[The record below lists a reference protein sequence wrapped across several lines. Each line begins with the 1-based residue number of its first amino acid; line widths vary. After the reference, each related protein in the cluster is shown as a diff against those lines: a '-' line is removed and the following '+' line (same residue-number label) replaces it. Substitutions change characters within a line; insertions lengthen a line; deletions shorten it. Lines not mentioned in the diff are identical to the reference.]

1 MKRYLSLVVI
11 LFTVSFF
18 AQQIYSMSYKH
29 LMVDAINRGDYN
41 TASRYLNLV
50 KNWDFDPDVEGD
62 WLDVQNALTFVDY
75 ISDWYFLKKYLTY
88 IALECDELVDLYY
101 NEGEYEQAIPYAGI
115 SVEISKIVFGEKHPD
130 YAASLNNLGLLYAE
144 MGDNA
149 KAEPYVLEF
158 LRITKIVHG
167 ETHPDYAPTLNM
179 LGFLYAEMGDNAKA
193 ESCFLESLRI
203 TKTVHGET
211 HPDYATTLNIL
222 VFLYA
227 EMGEY
232 SKAESCCLEVLQITK
247 IVHGEVH
254 PDYAS
259 YLEDL
264 AYVYVAMGDNVK
276 AEPYYLEVLRIRKEV
291 QDENHPDYA
300 ASLNNLGLL
309 YVEMGDYSKAESYY
323 LESLRIRKEVLD
335 ENHPDYAT
343 SLGNLGNLYC
353 YMGEYSKAESYSLEA
368 LRIRKEVLDENH
380 PDYAAS
386 LNNLGLLYAEMG
398 EYSKAESYYLEA
410 LRILKSVPDE
420 NHPDYALSLANLG
433 ALYVKMGE
441 YSKAES
447 YYLESL
453 RIRKEVLDENHP
465 DYAMP
470 LNNLGAL
477 YAKMGEYSKAESYY
491 LETLRILKSV
501 LDENHPDYAMTVNNL
516 GVLYAEMGEYSKAE
530 SYSLEALRILKS
542 VLDKNHPDY
551 ALFLAN
557 LGLLYV
563 EMGNYSKAEPYF
575 SESFSIDK
583 NRFLNAN
590 AFMTEQQ
597 REKYWA
603 TMQGNFTIDYPY
615 YTYRYYNEQKSIST
629 SAYNNE
635 LFVKGLLLNSSES
648 VKRSILESNDTILID
663 LWNKLTTKRQEIQ
676 VLQEK
681 DFQSDDLAQL
691 QVEAEQ
697 LEKQLTVSSADYR
710 ESQTMWQ
717 ITWDSVRNHLSPD
730 EVAIEY
736 FSAPLSRDSVM
747 YCALLVRHDSELPEL
762 IPLFEEKEVS
772 AFISSSEGNVTNETY
787 DFHADGDAV
796 SEIVWSKVLPEI
808 KERETIYFAPSGLL
822 HQLAIEYLPYDETRT
837 MADVY
842 NMVRLSSTREIVKN
856 KPQAQYSTATVYGGI
871 QYDMSAEGLLVESE
885 MYSNMTLLASRS
897 LENDTINRGAVRY
910 LPGTKQEAEHI
921 DALLKGNNILAQLY
935 TATKA
940 NEESFKA
947 LSGKHNNIIHI
958 GTHGFTWTDSVA
970 KKQDYFAEQMRT
982 LDGMK
987 RHRGSVID
995 PLSRCGL
1002 LFAGA
1007 NIALAGYSNKLPE
1020 GVQDGVLTAKEISL
1034 IDLRDADLV
1043 VLSACET
1050 AKGDVTSEGVFGLQR
1065 AFKMAGVQTIIMSLW
1080 KVDDHA
1086 TQILMTEF
1094 YNNWVGK
1101 KQSKREAFRNAQN
1114 AVRYA
1119 KDANGEYLYS
1129 KPVYWAGFVMLD

>member
-29 LMVDAINRGDYN
+29 QMIDAINRGDYDL
-41 TASRYLNLV
+41 AMQHLALV
-50 KNWDFDPDVEGD
+50 ENWNFDPDVEGD
-62 WLDVQNALTFVDY
+62 WLDVQNAQTFVDY
-75 ISDWYFLKKYLTY
+75 ISDSYFKKKYLTY
-88 IALECDELVDLYY
+88 IALECDELVGLYY
-101 NEGEYEQAIPYAGI
+101 NEGEYEQAIPYAEI
-115 SVEISKIVFGEKHPD
+115 SVEISKIVFGE
-130 YAASLNNLGLLYAE
+130 
-144 MGDNA
+144 
-149 KAEPYVLEF
+149 
-158 LRITKIVHG
+158 
-167 ETHPDYAPTLNM
+167 THPDYATTLKF
-179 LGFLYAEMGDNAKA
+179 LGALYVKMGDNAKA
-193 ESCFLESLRI
+193 ESCFLESL
-203 TKTVHGET
+203 H
-211 HPDYATTLNIL
+211 
-222 VFLYA
+222 
-227 EMGEY
+227 
-232 SKAESCCLEVLQITK
+232 ITK

-254 PDYAS
+254 PDYAAS
-259 YLEDL
+259 LDIL
-264 AYVYVAMGDNVK
+264 GTLYVEMGEYSK
-276 AEPYYLEVLRIRKEV
+276 AEPYYLEVLRIRKEIPG
-291 QDENHPDYA
+291 ENHPDYA
-300 ASLNNLGLL
+300 TSLNNLGIL
-309 YVEMGDYSKAESYY
+309 YHDMGDYAKAEPYV

-335 ENHPDYAT
+335 ENHPDYAA
-343 SLGNLGNLYC
+343 SLNILGTLYVE
-353 YMGEYSKAESYSLEA
+353 MGEYSKAEPYYLEA
-368 LRIRKEVLDENH
+368 LRIRKEIPGENHPDYATSLNDLGILYHDMGDYAKAEPYVLESLRIRKEVLDENH

-386 LNNLGLLYAEMG
+386 LNNLGILYHDMGDYAKAEPYYLESLRIRKEVLDENHPAYAASLNNLGALYVKMGEYSKAEPYCLESLRIRKEVLDENHPDYAASLDILGTLYVEMG

-410 LRILKSVPDE
+410 LRILKSV
-420 NHPDYALSLANLG
+420 
-433 ALYVKMGE
+433 
-441 YSKAES
+441 
-447 YYLESL
+447 
-453 RIRKEVLDENHP
+453 LDENHP
-465 DYAMP
+465 AYAAS
-470 LNNLGAL
+470 LNNIG
-477 YAKMGEYSKAESYY
+477 
-491 LETLRILKSV
+491 I
-501 LDENHPDYAMTVNNL
+501 
-516 GVLYAEMGEYSKAE
+516 
-530 SYSLEALRILKS
+530 
-542 VLDKNHPDY
+542 
-551 ALFLAN
+551 
-557 LGLLYV
+557 LYV

-575 SESFSIDK
+575 SESFSIDQ

-603 TMQGNFTIDYPY
+603 TMQGNFTICYPY

-648 VKRSILESNDTILID
+648 VKRSILESNDTTLID

-736 FSAPLSRDSVM
+736 FSAPLSEDSVM

-808 KERETIYFAPSGLL
+808 KERETVYFAPSGVL

-885 MYSNMTLLASRS
+885 MYSNLTLLASRS

-1119 KDANGEYLYS
+1119 KDANGEYLYN
-1129 KPVYWAGFVMLD
+1129 KPAYWAGFVMLD

>member
-1 MKRYLSLVVI
+1 MKRYLNLILLLFSISL
-11 LFTVSFF
+11 S
-18 AQQIYSMSYKH
+18 AQQQSDTLSHKH
-29 LMVDAINRGDYN
+29 QMIDAINRGDYDL
-41 TASRYLNLV
+41 AMQHLNLV
-50 KNWDFDPDVEGD
+50 ENWDFNPDVVAD
-62 WLDVQNALTFVDY
+62 WLDVQNAQTFVDY
-75 ISDWYFLKKYLTY
+75 ISDSYFKKKYLTY
-88 IALECDELVDLYY
+88 IALECEELVGLYY
-101 NEGEYEQAIPYAGI
+101 NEGEYEQAIPYAEI
-115 SVEISKIVFGEKHPD
+115 LVEISKIVFGEKHPS

-144 MGDNA
+144 MG
-149 KAEPYVLEF
+149 E
-158 LRITKIVHG
+158 
-167 ETHPDYAPTLNM
+167 
-179 LGFLYAEMGDNAKA
+179 
-193 ESCFLESLRI
+193 
-203 TKTVHGET
+203 
-211 HPDYATTLNIL
+211 
-222 VFLYA
+222 
-227 EMGEY
+227 
-232 SKAESCCLEVLQITK
+232 
-247 IVHGEVH
+247 
-254 PDYAS
+254 
-259 YLEDL
+259 
-264 AYVYVAMGDNVK
+264 
-276 AEPYYLEVLRIRKEV
+276 
-291 QDENHPDYA
+291 
-300 ASLNNLGLL
+300 
-309 YVEMGDYSKAESYY
+309 YSKAESYY
-323 LESLRIRKEVLD
+323 LEVLRIRKEVLD

-343 SLGNLGNLYC
+343 SLGKLGNLYC
-353 YMGEYSKAESYSLEA
+353 AMGEYSKAESYSLEA

-380 PDYAAS
+380 PSYAAS
-386 LNNLGLLYAEMG
+386 L
-398 EYSKAESYYLEA
+398 
-410 LRILKSVPDE
+410 
-420 NHPDYALSLANLG
+420 
-433 ALYVKMGE
+433 
-441 YSKAES
+441 
-447 YYLESL
+447 
-453 RIRKEVLDENHP
+453 
-465 DYAMP
+465 
-470 LNNLGAL
+470 
-477 YAKMGEYSKAESYY
+477 
-491 LETLRILKSV
+491 
-501 LDENHPDYAMTVNNL
+501 NNL

-542 VLDKNHPDY
+542 VLDENHPDYANSLGNLGNLYGDMGDYSKAESYSLEALRIRKEVLNENHPDYAKTVNNLGLLYVEMGDYSKAESYYMESLRIRKEVLDENHPDYAKTVNNLGNLYLYMGEYSKAESHYMEALRILKTVLDKNHPDY
-551 ALFLAN
+551 ALSLAN
-557 LGLLYV
+557 LGALYV
-563 EMGNYSKAEPYF
+563 KMGNYSKAEPYF
-575 SESFSIDK
+575 SESFSIDQ

-603 TMQGNFTIDYPY
+603 TMQGKFTRFYPY

-648 VKRSILESNDTILID
+648 VKRSILESNDTTLID

-736 FSAPLSRDSVM
+736 FSAPLSKDSVM

-762 IPLFEEKEVS
+762 IPLFEETEVS

-808 KERETIYFAPSGLL
+808 KERETVYFAPSGVL

-885 MYSNMTLLASRS
+885 MYSNLTLLASRS

-921 DALLKGNNILAQLY
+921 DALLNGNNILAQLY

-947 LSGKHNNIIHI
+947 LSGKHTNIIHI

-1020 GVQDGVLTAKEISL
+1020 GVQNGVLTAKEISL

>member
-1 MKRYLSLVVI
+1 M
-11 LFTVSFF
+11 
-18 AQQIYSMSYKH
+18 
-29 LMVDAINRGDYN
+29 GDY
-41 TASRYLNLV
+41 
-50 KNWDFDPDVEGD
+50 
-62 WLDVQNALTFVDY
+62 
-75 ISDWYFLKKYLTY
+75 
-88 IALECDELVDLYY
+88 
-101 NEGEYEQAIPYAGI
+101 
-115 SVEISKIVFGEKHPD
+115 
-130 YAASLNNLGLLYAE
+130 
-144 MGDNA
+144 A
-149 KAEPYVLEF
+149 KAETY
-158 LRITKIVHG
+158 H
-167 ETHPDYAPTLNM
+167 
-179 LGFLYAEMGDNAKA
+179 
-193 ESCFLESLRI
+193 
-203 TKTVHGET
+203 
-211 HPDYATTLNIL
+211 
-222 VFLYA
+222 
-227 EMGEY
+227 
-232 SKAESCCLEVLQITK
+232 
-247 IVHGEVH
+247 
-254 PDYAS
+254 
-259 YLEDL
+259 
-264 AYVYVAMGDNVK
+264 
-276 AEPYYLEVLRIRKEV
+276 
-291 QDENHPDYA
+291 
-300 ASLNNLGLL
+300 
-309 YVEMGDYSKAESYY
+309 
-323 LESLRIRKEVLD
+323 
-335 ENHPDYAT
+335 
-343 SLGNLGNLYC
+343 
-353 YMGEYSKAESYSLEA
+353 LEA
-368 LRIRKEVLDENH
+368 LRIRKSVHGENH
-380 PDYAAS
+380 PDYAVS
-386 LNNLGLLYAEMG
+386 LNNLGVLYSDMG
-398 EYSKAESYYLEA
+398 DYAKAETYYLEA
-410 LRILKSVPDE
+410 LRIKKSVLGE
-420 NHPDYALSLANLG
+420 NHPGYAASLFNLGNLYSKMGDYA
-433 ALYVKMGE
+433 
-441 YSKAES
+441 KAER
-447 YYLESL
+447 YYLEALS
-453 RIRKEVLDENHP
+453 IRKTIFV
-465 DYAMP
+465 
-470 LNNLGAL
+470 
-477 YAKMGEYSKAESYY
+477 YS
-491 LETLRILKSV
+491 T
-501 LDENHPDYAMTVNNL
+501 T
-516 GVLYAEMGEYSKAE
+516 
-530 SYSLEALRILKS
+530 
-542 VLDKNHPDY
+542 
-551 ALFLAN
+551 
-557 LGLLYV
+557 
-563 EMGNYSKAEPYF
+563 
-575 SESFSIDK
+575 
-583 NRFLNAN
+583 
-590 AFMTEQQ
+590 FMSEQQ
-597 REKYWA
+597 RKAYWQ
-603 TMQGNFTIDYPY
+603 TMQSYFTNN
-615 YTYRYYNEQKSIST
+615 YTCFTYEYHIHNPSIST
-629 SAYNNE
+629 FAYNNE
-635 LFVKGLLLNSSES
+635 LFIKGLLLTSTEC
-648 VKRSILESNDTILID
+648 VKRSILESNDSTLIRQ
-663 LWNKLTTKRQEIQ
+663 WNELTTKKQQIQ

-681 DFQSDDLAQL
+681 QPQSDNLKQI
-691 QVEAEQ
+691 QEEAEQ
-697 LEKQLTVSSADYR
+697 LEKEITRSSATYR

-736 FSAPLSRDSVM
+736 FSAPLSEDSVM

-796 SEIVWSKVLPEI
+796 SEIVWSKVLPKI
-808 KERETIYFAPSGLL
+808 KERETVYFAPSGVL

-885 MYSNMTLLASRS
+885 MYSNLTLLASRS

-970 KKQDYFAEQMRT
+970 KKQDYFAGQMRT
-982 LDGMK
+982 LNGMK

>member
-300 ASLNNLGLL
+300 ASLNNLGNLYLYMGEYSKAESYYLEALRIRKEVLDKNHPDYAASLANLGVL

-386 LNNLGLLYAEMG
+386 LNNLGL
-398 EYSKAESYYLEA
+398 
-410 LRILKSVPDE
+410 
-420 NHPDYALSLANLG
+420 
-433 ALYVKMGE
+433 
-441 YSKAES
+441 
-447 YYLESL
+447 
-453 RIRKEVLDENHP
+453 
-465 DYAMP
+465 
-470 LNNLGAL
+470 
-477 YAKMGEYSKAESYY
+477 
-491 LETLRILKSV
+491 
-501 LDENHPDYAMTVNNL
+501 
-516 GVLYAEMGEYSKAE
+516 LYAEMGEYSKAE